1 MDTAMTAH
9 EASSSSFSKSKLW
22 NYDLFLSFRG
32 EDTRNGFTGHLHAA
46 LKDRGYQP
54 YMDEDDLIRG
64 EEIKQ
69 ELFRAI
75 EGSRISI
82 IVFSKR
88 YADSSWCLD
97 ELVKIM
103 ECRSK
108 LERHVLPIFYHVD
121 PSHVRKQDGD
131 LAEAFLKH
139 EEGIGEETDGKKREA
154 KQERVKQWRKALTEA
169 ANLSGHHL
177 HITDNGRE
185 ANLIREIVDN
195 IITKWLMSTNKLRV
209 AKHPVGIN
217 SRIQDIVNHLS
228 SGGSNVVMVGIWG
241 MGGLGKTTA
250 AKAIY
255 NQIHHKFQFKSFL
268 PDVSNT
274 ANKHGLVSLQEK
286 LFSDI
291 LKMESKISSVDEGIS
306 LIEDQFRH
314 RRVLVILDN
323 IDEVG
328 QLDAIVGN
336 HDWFGPGS
344 RIIITTRD
352 GHLLKQVDKTYPA
365 QKLSEREAL
374 ELFSCHA
381 FGNNWPNEEY
391 HELSEKVV
399 SYCGGLPL
407 ALEVLGSFLLNRPIA
422 DWKSQLEKLKKTP
435 EGKIIKSLRISFEGL
450 DDAQKA
456 IFLDISCFFIGWK
469 KDYVAKVLDGCG
481 FFATIGISVL
491 RERCLIT
498 VEQNEL
504 NMHDLLREMA
514 RVIISE
520 KSPGHPGKWSRLWDD
535 REVIDVLTN
544 KSGTEEVEGVAVP
557 WGYDYGDASST
568 EAFAN
573 MKKLRLLQLDR
584 VELNG
589 EYKHLPKELIWL
601 CWVYCPLKSIPDDFF
616 NQDKLVVLDMWYSK
630 LVQVWEGSKS
640 LHNLK
645 TLDLSC
651 SYNLQK
657 SPDFSQVRNLEEL
670 ILQECQ
676 SLSKIHPSIG
686 HLKRLSLV
694 NLTGCSKLISLPRDF
709 YKLKSVETLL
719 LNDCSKFIELRE
731 DIGEMISLRTLE
743 AEDTVIREVPPS
755 IVRLKNLTR
764 LSLSGVESIHL
775 PHSLH
780 GLNSLRELSL
790 SSCGLADDEIPKDLG
805 SLISLRVLDLSWNFF
820 HTLPSLNGLS
830 KLETL
835 RLRHCEQLRTITD
848 LPTNLKIL
856 LANGCPALE
865 TMPNFSEVSNIRVLK
880 LSDSPKVIEV
890 PGLDKSLNSMTWIN
904 MKKCTNLSTHL
915 RKNILQGWTSC
926 GFGGIFLHGNYVPD
940 WFEFVNEGT
949 KVTFDIP
956 PIDGRNFEGLTLF
969 CLYHSKRSNHL
980 AIIVINNTQRTE
992 FRASIG
998 RQESHDH
1005 LYGDDYLLQG
1015 QLSNNKLNLQG
1026 GDKVDVLFENPAIS
1040 ITRTG
1045 VNLVWDKPMK
1055 ENMHDLDKAG
1065 YVFDTHPTRSYDE
1078 GGPSREA
1085 SDNNRPRKQM
1095 RITIDD

>member
-1 MDTAMTAH
+1 MDTATTAH
-9 EASSSSFSKSKLW
+9 EASSSSSSKSKLW

-46 LKDRGYQP
+46 LKDRGYQA
-54 YMDEDDLIRG
+54 YMDEDDLNRG
-64 EEIKQ
+64 EEIKE

-108 LERHVLPIFYHVD
+108 LGRHVLPIFYHVD

-139 EEGIGEETDGKKREA
+139 EEGIGEGTDGKKRED

-217 SRIQDIVNHLS
+217 SRIQDIISHLS
-228 SGGSNVVMVGIWG
+228 SDRSNVVMVGIWG

-268 PDVSNT
+268 HDISNT
-274 ANKHGLVSLQEK
+274 ASKHGLVYLQEK
-286 LFSDI
+286 LISDI
-291 LKMESKISSVDEGIS
+291 LKTKSKISSVDEGIG

-314 RRVLVILDN
+314 RRVLVIMDN

-328 QLDAIVGN
+328 QLDAIAGN

-352 GHLLKQVDKTYPA
+352 EHLLKQVDKTYPA
-365 QKLSEREAL
+365 RKLNEQEAL
-374 ELFSCHA
+374 ELFSWHA
-381 FGNNWPNEEY
+381 LGNNWPNEEY
-391 HELSEKVV
+391 LELSKEVV

-407 ALEVLGSFLLNRPIA
+407 ALEVLGSFLFKRPIVE
-422 DWKSQLEKLKKTP
+422 WKSQLEKLKRTP

-450 DDAQKA
+450 DDAQKT

-481 FFATIGISVL
+481 FSATIGISVL

-520 KSPGHPGKWSRLWDD
+520 KSPCHPGKWSRLWDN
-535 REVIDVLTN
+535 REVINVLTN
-544 KSGTEEVEGVAVP
+544 KSGTEEVEGLALP
-557 WGYDYGDASST
+557 WGYSHGTAFST

-573 MKKLRLLQLDR
+573 MKKLRLIQLHE

-589 EYKHLPKELIWL
+589 EYKHVPKELIWL
-601 CWVYCPLKSIPDDFF
+601 RWRGCRLKSIPDDFF
-616 NQDKLVVLDMWYSK
+616 NQDKLVVLEMRWSN

-645 TLDLSC
+645 TLDLSYSC
-651 SYNLQK
+651 SLKK
-657 SPDFSQVRNLEEL
+657 SPDFSQVPNLEEL
-670 ILQECQ
+670 ILKRCHR
-676 SLSKIHPSIG
+676 LSEIHPSIG

-694 NLTGCSKLISLPRDF
+694 NLQQCYELISLPGDF
-709 YKLKSVETLL
+709 YKSKSVETLL
-719 LNDCSKFIELRE
+719 LNYCYEFREVHE

-743 AEDTVIREVPPS
+743 AYDTAIREVPPS

-764 LSLSGVESIHL
+764 LSLSGVEI
-775 PHSLH
+775 
-780 GLNSLRELSL
+780 
-790 SSCGLADDEIPKDLG
+790 
-805 SLISLRVLDLSWNFF
+805 LDLSRNDF
-820 HTLPSLNGLS
+820 HTLPSLSGLS

-848 LPTNLKIL
+848 LPTNLKFL

-865 TMPNFSEVSNIRVLK
+865 TMPNFSEMSNIRELN
-880 LSDSPKVIEV
+880 LSDSPKIIEV

-915 RKNILQGWTSC
+915 RKNILHGWTSC
-926 GFGGIFLHGNYVPD
+926 GFGGIFLHRNYVPD
-940 WFEFVNEGT
+940 WFEFVDEGT

-956 PIDGRNFEGLTLF
+956 PSDGRNLEGLTLF
-969 CLYHSKRSNHL
+969 CLYHSNRSNQL

-992 FRASIG
+992 LRAYIG
-998 RQESHDH
+998 RQEYDDD
-1005 LYGDDYLLQG
+1005 LYEDDYLLQG
-1015 QLSNNKLNLQG
+1015 QLSNSKLNLQG
-1026 GDKVDVLFENPAIS
+1026 GDKVDILFENPAIS

-1065 YVFDTHPTRSYDE
+1065 YVFDP
-1078 GGPSREA
+1078 
-1085 SDNNRPRKQM
+1085 
-1095 RITIDD
+1095 